1 MKVEIWSDI
10 ACPFCYIGKRRFES
24 ALSKFEHRNQ
34 VEIKWRSFELNSEIP
49 KRKTTTTL
57 EFLTAHKGISSDQA
71 KALFKQVTQTAAKD
85 GLKFNFDI
93 GLHGN
98 TFDGHRLVHFATV
111 NGCGDAMKERLFSG
125 YFARG
130 ESVADIDTLVT
141 MATDVGLDATKTRAM
156 LESDSFGD
164 EVKSDEAQARR
175 LGIHG
180 VPFFRINEKHE
191 ISGISA
197 PDSILQVLN
206 KAWNSSES
214 GKSSTA
220 SGVTCNDEGCF
231 RP

>member
-24 ALSKFEHRNQ
+24 ALSKFEHRDQ
-34 VEIKWRSFELNSEIP
+34 VEIKWRSFELNADIP

-57 EFLTAHKGISSDQA
+57 EFLTAHKGISATQA
-71 KALFKQVTQTAAKD
+71 KALFKQVTETAAKD

-98 TFDGHRLVHFATV
+98 TFDGHRLVHYATE

-125 YFARG
+125 YFVRG
-130 ESVADIDTLVT
+130 ESVANIDTLIS
-141 MATDVGLDATKTRAM
+141 MATDVGLDAEKTRTM
-156 LESDSFGD
+156 LESDNFSD
-164 EVKSDEAQARR
+164 SVRSDEAKAKT

-180 VPFFRINEKHE
+180 VPFFLINEKDE
-191 ISGISA
+191 LSGIQS
-197 PDSILQVLN
+197 PEYILRLLN
-206 KAWNSSES
+206 KAWNSSGDS
-214 GKSSTA
+214 KSSTA
-220 SGVTCNDEGCF
+220 GATCNEDGCF